1 MWLLFLI
8 YEKKLRFLKFS
19 FFEIY
24 GNVVAEVMVDKVKNL
39 LVKLNNF
46 YFSIHS
52 LNVQEQN
59 GSERTKSKV
68 MLVIHM

>member
-1 MWLLFLI
+1 
-8 YEKKLRFLKFS
+8 
-19 FFEIY
+19 
-24 GNVVAEVMVDKVKNL
+24 MVDKVKNL

-52 LNVQEQN
+52 LNVQEQS
-59 GSERTKSKV
+59 GSERTKSEV